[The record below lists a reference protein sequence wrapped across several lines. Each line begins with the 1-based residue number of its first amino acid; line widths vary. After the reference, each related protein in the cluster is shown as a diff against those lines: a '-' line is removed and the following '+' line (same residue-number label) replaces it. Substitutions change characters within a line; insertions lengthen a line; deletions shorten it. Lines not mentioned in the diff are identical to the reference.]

1 MSDVEQLKGQQ
12 KSPVEA
18 ATNKLREA
26 LQKEAQGKIDAQVKK
41 TIDAC
46 KIARNEKLE
55 LQRVLSDF
63 ESEKAN
69 LKDLLGDLS

>member
-1 MSDVEQLKGQQ
+1 MSEIEQLKNGQ
-12 KSPVEA
+12 KNPIET

-26 LQKEAQGKIDAQVKK
+26 LQKDAQAKIDAQVKK

-46 KIARNEKLE
+46 KIAKNEKAE
-55 LQRVLSDF
+55 LQRLIGDF
-63 ESEKAN
+63 ENEKAN